1 MSTTIPPRSQA
12 AEQTPQTPAR
22 NLSGESPQE
31 RRPQGRSRTGR
42 GLQGQ
47 AMLLAIAVGIVPVV
61 TIGGLTA
68 WMTRQAGL
76 RNAEQQQLV
85 QTQLLADRLG
95 ELLAERSRDAQLVAS
110 LAMFAER
117 DRRLATSSA
126 EKKQVL
132 NQVVAESEAISMAFL
147 DPQGQPLVQSDASN
161 PLPELGNRPF
171 FQQAIQSRQTT
182 VATLD
187 AAANN
192 QGHVELVAPVID
204 RTSNQP
210 IGAIWMQ
217 IPLTAIAPL
226 FDRHLAT
233 GSQWHLFTGEGA
245 FVAGSQPNYLAS
257 TVAQT
262 FDGLAEQH
270 ASRQPTAALFPAAGG
285 QALVSYAPVETIDG
299 LGDPN
304 LGALLTTE
312 QAIALAPI
320 RQQVLLLLLG
330 TAAVAGA
337 GAIALVWFAK
347 RTAAPIVAATQAIEN
362 LRQGDFAPPPLGQSQ
377 GELAVLS
384 TAIDQLAQHLQSS
397 FATLEQTRAE
407 LEQQFGQ
414 HATVQDDRTQALQH
428 ELDQLLSAF
437 SAVRMGDLTITAA
450 VNPTE
455 MGQLAAAFNQLI
467 ERLGQ
472 MLAAALATATEVT
485 QSAGDVKTLAVT
497 MASQT
502 DQHVQSV
509 SRVQSLVEAIQTLC
523 QNQQQQVTATLDAI
537 AQGQTAMAQGQ
548 QDIEAMTSDVGSL
561 QRETQQMV
569 GRTQTLTSYVDLATQ
584 FVKDQKRIAALT
596 RVLALNASMLSTRAS
611 EQQDPTQ
618 FAAVTREF
626 ETIASQVNDL
636 AAETNQSLVV
646 LQRRTE
652 QIQTV
657 VSGLNHDV
665 EGLSQQADSLTAG
678 ISQTNQT
685 FEHIRTA
692 MAQVTDLGQ
701 QVTQVSQAIAGGAET
716 TLESIQPMA
725 QVAAAT
731 STQAHAIRLQSQS
744 LAAIAHNLD
753 RNVTYFQLPAQVHI
767 SLPPSTPEAAA
778 AADGAAD
785 AIEVYP

>member
-1 MSTTIPPRSQA
+1 MSTAIPPRPRA
-12 AEQTPQTPAR
+12 AEKTPPTSAK
-22 NLSGESPQE
+22 LSPGD
-31 RRPQGRSRTGR
+31 RPQKPTTASF
-42 GLQGQ
+42 GLRWQ
-47 AMLLAIAVGIVPVV
+47 ATLLAIAVGVVPVV

-68 WMTRQAGL
+68 WMTRQAAI
-76 RNAEQQQLV
+76 RKAEQQQLV
-85 QTQLLADRLG
+85 QTQLLADRMG
-95 ELLAERSRDAQLVAS
+95 GVLAERSRDAQLVAS

-117 DRRLATSSA
+117 ELRLATPSA
-126 EKKQVL
+126 QKKQVL
-132 NQVVAESEAISMAFL
+132 NQVVTESEATSMAFL

-161 PLPELGNRPF
+161 PLPENLGDRDF
-171 FQQAIQSRQTT
+171 FQQAIQSRQMT

-187 AAANN
+187 AEANN
-192 QGHVELVAPVID
+192 QGQIELVAPVID

-210 IGAIWMQ
+210 VGAIWMQ
-217 IPLTAIAPL
+217 IPLDAIAPL
-226 FDRHLAT
+226 FEGHLET
-233 GSQWHLFTGEGA
+233 GSEWHFFTGEGE

-262 FDGLAEQH
+262 FSGMSEQH
-270 ASRQPTAALFPAAGG
+270 ASRQPSAAISPVAGG

-304 LGALLTTE
+304 LGTLLTTDP
-312 QAIALAPI
+312 AIALAPI
-320 RQQVLLLLLG
+320 RQQMLLLLLG

-337 GAIALVWFAK
+337 GAIALIWFAR
-347 RTAAPIVAATQAIEN
+347 RTVAPIAAATQAIEN
-362 LRQGDFAPPPLGQSQ
+362 LRQGNFDHHLMGSGP

-384 TAIDQLAQHLQSS
+384 TAIDQLAQHLKSS

-414 HATVQDDRTQALQH
+414 HTTVQDDQTQALQH
-428 ELDQLLSAF
+428 ELDQLLNAF

-450 VNPTE
+450 VNPTG

-472 MLAAALATATEVT
+472 MLAAVSATATEVT
-485 QSAGDVKTLAVT
+485 QSAGDVETLAID
-497 MASQT
+497 MASQA
-502 DQHVQSV
+502 DQQVQSV
-509 SRVQSLVEAIQTLC
+509 SRVQSLVETIQTLC
-523 QNQQQQVTATLDAI
+523 QDQQQQVTVTIDAI

-548 QDIEAMTSDVGSL
+548 QDIDAMNSDVGSL

-665 EGLSQQADSLTAG
+665 EGISQQADSLTSG
-678 ISQTNQT
+678 ISQSNQT

-692 MAQVTDLGQ
+692 MAQVAALGQ

-725 QVAAAT
+725 QVATAT
-731 STQAHAIRLQSQS
+731 AVQAHAIRLQSQS
-744 LAAIAHNLD
+744 LAAIAQSLD
-753 RNVTYFQLPAQVHI
+753 RNVTYFQLPAQAHEPL
-767 SLPPSTPEAAA
+767 SPATPEADAPN
-778 AADGAAD
+778 